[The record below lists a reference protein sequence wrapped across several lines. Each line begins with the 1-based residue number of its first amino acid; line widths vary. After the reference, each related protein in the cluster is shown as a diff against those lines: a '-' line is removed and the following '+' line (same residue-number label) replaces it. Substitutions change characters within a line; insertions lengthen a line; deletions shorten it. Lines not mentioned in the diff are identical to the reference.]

1 MRQIILLLA
10 LTALTADSSWAQR
23 LNRTIE
29 LLAADKPVFGVF
41 GWNQSVDNAIALAR
55 SDLDFV
61 INYYERADTWPL
73 DPEGEILVVFQI
85 ETREGVGDIGLTAR
99 TTENLARAREKS
111 GR

>member
-1 MRQIILLLA
+1 MRQFVILLAWTVLA
-10 LTALTADSSWAQR
+10 ADSSSAQTRQVSQLSQVR

-61 INYYERADTWPL
+61 IIDLEHRPYDVDRL
-73 DPEGEILVVFQI
+73 
-85 ETREGVGDIGLTAR
+85 R
-99 TTENLARAREKS
+99 TFLLAMTDKGASWRKDLCR
-111 GR
+111 